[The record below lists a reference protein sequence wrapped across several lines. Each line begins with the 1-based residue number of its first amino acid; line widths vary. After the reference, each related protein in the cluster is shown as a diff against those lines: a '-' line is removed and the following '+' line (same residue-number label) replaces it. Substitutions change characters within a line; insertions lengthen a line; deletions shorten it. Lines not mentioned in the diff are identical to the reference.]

1 MVITINIQNGL
12 TDREVL
18 ESRRKYGENLLTNK
32 KRNTFFN
39 LLIESL
45 NDPIIKILLIA
56 LAIKVLFL
64 FKESNIFETVGIVI
78 AIFLA
83 SFISTISEYGSE
95 KAFARLQ
102 EEASKIKCRVKRNL
116 KKIEINIDE
125 IVVGDI
131 VFLSSG
137 DKVPAD
143 GVIIK
148 GNISVDESSLTGE
161 SKEKNKDIK
170 SFLYMGSVA
179 ASGDCIMKV
188 ISVGDN
194 THYGKIASAVQD
206 FAPES
211 PLKLKLRALAG
222 IISKVGYIS
231 SFLVSVSYLFNVIVI
246 ENNFDLIKI
255 SNFITNAGLLLSHIF
270 YALTL
275 AVTIIVVAVP
285 EGLPMMITLVL
296 SSNMKRMLKNNVLVR
311 KLVGIE
317 TAGCLNI
324 LFTDKTGTLTE
335 GKLKAIGLTT
345 VDDNYYTSIKE
356 IKNSELKELISL
368 SLFYNN
374 ESEFEDENIIGG
386 NTTDKAIL
394 EFVGN
399 INYKYIIKDK
409 IPFDSKK
416 KYSAITLDYKKEM
429 TFVKGAYEILIDK
442 CKCYYDKNGNTKEL
456 LNKEKIINSLKSSA
470 ESGVRI
476 LAICVSLTKDIE
488 DLYLIGFIY
497 LKDNIR
503 QYVYKAIDLVRSAN
517 IKTIMITGDAKE
529 TAIGIAK
536 ELNMLDSESVVLTSE
551 ELNKLSDK
559 EVKEILSRLKIVAR
573 SLPEDKN
580 RLVKLSQ
587 ELGLVVGMTGDGVND
602 APALK
607 KADVGFAMGSGS
619 EVAKEVSDIIIL
631 DDNFLSISSAIL
643 FGRTVFKSIRKFII
657 FQLTI
662 NFCAVLLSIVGPYF
676 GILSPI
682 TVIQMLWVNMVM
694 DTLAALAFSYEAPI
708 VEYMKE
714 LPKPKEESIMNGY
727 MINQIIWDGIY
738 SSVLCILFLK
748 LPLINNLFRV
758 GSNDKYLMTAFFGLF
773 IFLSIFNLF
782 NVRTH
787 RINIFAN
794 ILKNKIFLL
803 VISLIAI
810 VQIIL
815 IYFGGEIFRTT
826 GLTFFEFQIMILI
839 SFSVIPVD
847 IIRKLILRSK
857 NKKNGV

>member
-1 MVITINIQNGL
+1 M
-12 TDREVL
+12 
-18 ESRRKYGENLLTNK
+18 
-32 KRNTFFN
+32 
-39 LLIESL
+39 
-45 NDPIIKILLIA
+45 
-56 LAIKVLFL
+56 
-64 FKESNIFETVGIVI
+64 

-95 KAFARLQ
+95 KAFQRLQ
-102 EEASKIKCRVKRNL
+102 EEASKIKCKVKRNS
-116 KKIEINIDE
+116 KKIEINIEE

-137 DKVPAD
+137 DKIPAD
-143 GVIIK
+143 GVVIK
-148 GNISVDESSLTGE
+148 GSVTVDESSLTGE
-161 SKEKNKDIK
+161 TKEKNKELK
-170 SFLYMGSVA
+170 EFLYMGSVVT
-179 ASGDCIMKV
+179 SKNCVMEV
-188 ISVGDN
+188 VNVGDK
-194 THYGKIASAVQD
+194 TYYGEIASAVQD

-211 PLKLKLRALAG
+211 PLKLKLRDLAK
-222 IISKVGYIS
+222 IISRIGYIS
-231 SFLVSVSYLFNVIVI
+231 SVLVLISYLFNVIVI
-246 ENNFDLIKI
+246 KNDFNVVKIVNFV
-255 SNFITNAGLLLSHIF
+255 TNLELLLPHLF
-270 YALTL
+270 YALTVT
-275 AVTIIVVAVP
+275 VTIIIVAVP

-317 TAGCLNI
+317 TAGSLNI

-335 GKLKAIGLTT
+335 GKLKVMG
-345 VDDNYYTSIKE
+345 VSNYEEDYYTNIKD
-356 IKNSELKELISL
+356 IKNLKLKELISI
-368 SLFYNN
+368 SLYYNN

-399 INYKYIIKDK
+399 INYKYNIKNK
-409 IPFDSKK
+409 VYFDSKI
-416 KYSAITLDYKKEM
+416 KYSSVTLDYNNET
-429 TFVKGAYEILIDK
+429 TFLKGAYEILINK
-442 CKCYYDKNGNTKEL
+442 CVSYYDKEGNLKKLNDKNKIIEN
-456 LNKEKIINSLKSSA
+456 LNKTA
-470 ESGVRI
+470 ENGIRI
-476 LAICVSLTKDIE
+476 LAICTAKNEELSL
-488 DLYLIGFIY
+488 LSFIY
-497 LKDNIR
+497 LKDNVRKEAHKGIE
-503 QYVYKAIDLVRSAN
+503 LVNNAN
-517 IKTIMITGDAKE
+517 IQTIMITGDAKE
-529 TAIGIAK
+529 TALGVAK
-536 ELNMLDSESVVLTSE
+536 ELKMLETDSIVLTSE
-551 ELNKLSDK
+551 ELNKMSD
-559 EVKEILSRLKIVAR
+559 EEIKKIIPKLKVVAR
-573 SLPEDKN
+573 SLPNDKN

-587 ELGLVVGMTGDGVND
+587 ELGLITGMTGDGVND

-631 DDNFLSISSAIL
+631 DNNFLSISSAIL

-662 NFCAVLLSIVGPYF
+662 NFCAVFLSIVGPYF

-694 DTLAALAFSYEAPI
+694 DTLAGLAFSFEPPL

-714 LPKPKEESIMNGY
+714 KPKSKKDHIINKY
-727 MINQIIWDGIY
+727 MINQIVWDGLYCSI
-738 SSVLCILFLK
+738 LCILFLK
-748 LPLINNLFRV
+748 LPLISKLFRI

-794 ILKNKIFLL
+794 ILRNKIFLI
-803 VISLIAI
+803 VISLIAT

-826 GLTFFEFQIMILI
+826 GLTFLEFQIMIVI
-839 SFSVIPVD
+839 SFSVIPID

-857 NKKNGV
+857 GNKTGV